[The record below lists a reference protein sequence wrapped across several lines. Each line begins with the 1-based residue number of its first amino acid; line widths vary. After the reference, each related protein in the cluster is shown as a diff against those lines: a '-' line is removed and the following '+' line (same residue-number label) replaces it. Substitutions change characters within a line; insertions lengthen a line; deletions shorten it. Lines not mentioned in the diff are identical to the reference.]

1 MNSIGWKFYLVLI
14 CPSFFYIIW
23 LYFNL
28 PETKGRTL
36 EEIGGIFG
44 DKNIAN
50 RWYGLNEQEK
60 AAVFEKAVMEDKKE
74 EANVESAQNIE
85 DIRAA

>member
-1 MNSIGWKFYLVLI
+1 M
-14 CPSFFYIIW
+14 
-23 LYFNL
+23 
-28 PETKGRTL
+28 

-44 DKNIAN
+44 DKNIVN